1 MSDGVLSLDR
11 GVEINALLQLNHRI
25 AHSVELLIVC
35 QLDTVSLVPTRC
47 PLGPL
52 PGDPHDSKYHDA
64 HSHHHHEADCDSN
77 CNADPKVV
85 RRGTSALA
93 IGECAGRGHAFCIRV
108 QMVSVV
114 TFQASSLAENTRST
128 LIQRAIGV

>member
-1 MSDGVLSLDR
+1 MGVLPSDR
-11 GVEINALLQLNHRI
+11 GVEINALIQLNRRI

-47 PLGPL
+47 PSGPL

-64 HSHHHHEADCDSN
+64 HSHHHHDADCETN
-77 CNADPKVV
+77 GNADPKVV
-85 RRGTSALA
+85 RRGTATLA
-93 IGECAGRGHAFCIRV
+93 IDECAGRGHAFCIRV

-114 TFQASSLAENTRST
+114 TFQAASFMEITRST
-128 LIQRAIGV
+128 LSQRAIGL

>member
-1 MSDGVLSLDR
+1 MSHSVLSLDR

-52 PGDPHDSKYHDA
+52 PGDPHDPKYHDA

-77 CNADPKVV
+77 SNADPKVV
-85 RRGTSALA
+85 RRGTATL
-93 IGECAGRGHAFCIRV
+93 AFCIRV
-108 QMVSVV
+108 QMVSVF
-114 TFQASSLAENTRST
+114 TFQASSVAD
-128 LIQRAIGV
+128 GG